1 MDALRSTNSAART
14 ADTLLRAIGGRTVIL
29 RLPAPA
35 APLVSEQLGLATP
48 YFQDVPLAPVVF
60 RKARAQ
66 SVAGKPVP
74 PELLVSAT
82 IVERTVGSLEYASAS
97 VLFATALGIVIDDEL
112 FTIENAATEQAFGN
126 AYLYRLTLRAPLA
139 QIV

>member
-1 MDALRSTNSAART
+1 MDALRSTNSAARS

-60 RKARAQ
+60 RRARAQ

-74 PELLVSAT
+74 PELLVSAS

-97 VLFATALGIVIDDEL
+97 VLFATALGILIDDEL
-112 FTIENAATEQAFGN
+112 FIIENAATEQAFGN